1 MRINGNNFDWFLWKT
16 IAFLDLLL
24 FSLISSVL
32 WRWDVDVFFYFFPL
46 LPFPVCTFLQFFP
59 FSLQVFFLLVYQWTR
74 LKFFSFLFTQWMR
87 LEIALLY
94 LVKMKTDLHII
105 FFLNRINSTTYIWV
119 QLHKMRLTYNLLL
132 DSYRHDDGFLRMR
145 VWTGKL
151 KLRSP
156 RHNITPKNVLKYKK
170 TD

>member
-1 MRINGNNFDWFLWKT
+1 
-16 IAFLDLLL
+16 
-24 FSLISSVL
+24 
-32 WRWDVDVFFYFFPL
+32 
-46 LPFPVCTFLQFFP
+46 
-59 FSLQVFFLLVYQWTR
+59 
-74 LKFFSFLFTQWMR
+74 MR

-145 VWTGKL
+145 V
-151 KLRSP
+151 
-156 RHNITPKNVLKYKK
+156 
-170 TD
+170 